1 MTEIQQF
8 LCTFSQNV
16 SKSSDILSWA
26 QVLVT
31 IQVSTAVSA
40 MGALILTP
48 STPMETTSTPVSF
61 GKFHTFGN
69 Y

>member
-8 LCTFSQNV
+8 LCIFSQNV

-48 STPMETTSTPVSF
+48 STLMETTSTPVSF